1 MKTANLSPSAM
12 RQELEESWRS
22 RVEAAQAR
30 YQAASK
36 QYREL
41 MQGLPDGL
49 PPNKNDGV
57 ALARE
62 AESQALA
69 EYTRVLHIFT
79 ELTTQGKMPEEAK
92 TAGSDG
98 I

>member
-1 MKTANLSPSAM
+1 MKTANLPPSLV

-22 RVEAAQAR
+22 RVESAHAR

-41 MQGLPDGL
+41 MQGLPDGQPL
-49 PPNKNDGV
+49 NKDDGV

-79 ELTTQGKMPEEAK
+79 ELTTHGRMPQERAV
-92 TAGSDG
+92 GSSEG